1 MRLIYERTRPSNGP
15 CSSNG
20 ERLLE
25 VEERFIDQLSI
36 GTILEAA
43 IERIHPS
50 LGAAF

>member
-1 MRLIYERTRPSNGP
+1 MRLIYERTPSIERAMLVD
-15 CSSNG
+15 G

-43 IERIHPS
+43 IERIHP
-50 LGAAF
+50 